1 MLKRLATVALIVVLV
16 YAGLGV
22 GFHAGWE
29 RALAACRAARTA
41 RGEFVEPEVYG
52 GVIGLAFDVIF
63 WPVYAAANIR
73 LDGTPFSSPC
83 THGGGEA
90 WAHALT

>member
-1 MLKRLATVALIVVLV
+1 MPKRAATVALIAVVV

-22 GFHAGWE
+22 GFHIGWE
-29 RALAACRAARTA
+29 RALAACREERAA
-41 RGEFVEPEVYG
+41 RGEVVEPEVYG
-52 GVIGLAFDVIF
+52 GALGLAFDMAF

-83 THGGGEA
+83 TH
-90 WAHALT
+90 